1 MKTQREEYT
10 LSNED
15 FKFPTFYDKSLNEIF
30 KKEKM
35 SKEIL
40 LNDIS
45 NIINHLQLIID
56 LLTNMIKNNINNL
69 KIYVYPII

>member
-45 NIINHLQLIID
+45 NIINHLQLRFIIH
-56 LLTNMIKNNINNL
+56 K
-69 KIYVYPII
+69 YP